1 MRALADG
8 CATLI
13 CAQVTDVWVQAL
25 MKGAAKCNKH
35 CKLHTCVS
43 KVLAECVS
51 AHRPCVGH
59 GCLTVAT
66 HNVCWWVGALGS
78 DVAGGYGIVG
88 RGCVL
93 VGMHAMAACACVQ
106 TRMCVCDWH
115 GVVLFANLKQLGMLK
130 AACVRHALLHDR
142 GAAVRVC
149 PCGVVWWP
157 SAPAEFK
164 HIGRQRNCN
173 KQCI

>member
-1 MRALADG
+1 MRRAWLPYSG
-8 CATLI
+8 H
-13 CAQVTDVWVQAL
+13 AQ
-25 MKGAAKCNKH
+25 
-35 CKLHTCVS
+35 
-43 KVLAECVS
+43 
-51 AHRPCVGH
+51 
-59 GCLTVAT
+59 
-66 HNVCWWVGALGS
+66 
-78 DVAGGYGIVG
+78 
-88 RGCVL
+88 CVL
-93 VGMHAMAACACVQ
+93 VGGCPGQRCGGWLWDSWAWVCASGYARNGCVCMCANA
-106 TRMCVCDWH
+106 RVCVCDWH

-173 KQCI
+173 KHGI